1 MIALD
6 TNILVYAHRR
16 DLPQHAVALN
26 AIQRLV
32 AEGRTWAVPWP
43 CIHEFLALVTNP
55 RIFKT
60 PTSTQTAI
68 TVVSEL
74 GSEQRA
80 RLLAES
86 QRHLDILKR
95 LCLSANITSSKI
107 HDARIAAICI
117 GHGVTELWTADRDFS
132 YFPELK
138 TANPLVTSPP

>member
-32 AEGRTWAVPWP
+32 AEGRIWAVPWP
-43 CIHEFLALVTNP
+43 CIHEFLAVVTNP

>member
-1 MIALD
+1 MIAVD

-16 DLPQHAVALN
+16 DLPQHTLALQ

-32 AEGRTWAVPWP
+32 RESRRWGVPWP
-43 CIHEFLALVTNP
+43 CIHEFLAVVTNP

-60 PTSTQTAI
+60 PTTTAAALA
-68 TVVSEL
+68 VVGEL
-74 GSEQRA
+74 GTQQG

-86 QRHLDILKR
+86 QRHLDILDR
-95 LCLSANITSSKI
+95 LCRGAHVIGSKI

-117 GHGVTELWTADRDFS
+117 GHGVSELWTADRDFS

-138 TANPLVTSPP
+138 TGNPLIAPAP